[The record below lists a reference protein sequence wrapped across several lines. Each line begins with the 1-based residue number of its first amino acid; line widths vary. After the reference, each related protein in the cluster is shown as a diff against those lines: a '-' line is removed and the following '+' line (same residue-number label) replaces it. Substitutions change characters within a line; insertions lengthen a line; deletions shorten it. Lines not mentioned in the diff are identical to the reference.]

1 MADTTTLHSLNTTC
15 DSENS
20 ENSIANPESQCE
32 TSSEANRDLQ
42 LDNSNP
48 QIQCGSKLRPE
59 DIAPHEIE
67 GIRYGKCKWFNV
79 AKGWGFLT
87 PNDGGHEVFV
97 HQSTIQMSGFRSL
110 GEQEEVEF
118 ECRLTDRGLEAFRV
132 SGIQGLDCHGSTF
145 RPRSKKRHRRVR
157 CYNCGEFANHIA
169 SKCHL
174 GPQPKR
180 CHLCKQDDHLFA
192 NCPTK
197 KNQNVNSSENN
208 LSATDT
214 DDQGKDVTN
223 GNS

>member
-1 MADTTTLHSLNTTC
+1 MLV
-15 DSENS
+15 
-20 ENSIANPESQCE
+20 
-32 TSSEANRDLQ
+32 SS
-42 LDNSNP
+42 SGY
-48 QIQCGSKLRPE
+48 IS
-59 DIAPHEIE
+59 PHEIA
-67 GIRYGKCKWFNV
+67 GVRYGKCKWFNV

-97 HQSTIQMSGFRSL
+97 HQSIIQMSGFRSL

-118 ECRLTDRGLEAFRV
+118 ECHLTERGLEATRV
-132 SGIQGLDCHGSTF
+132 SG
-145 RPRSKKRHRRVR
+145 PRSKKRHRRVR

-197 KNQNVNSSENN
+197 KNQNVDQSSANPDEENSGAGGGNEEENV
-208 LSATDT
+208 AK
-214 DDQGKDVTN
+214 DQ
-223 GNS
+223 S

>member
-1 MADTTTLHSLNTTC
+1 MANNT
-15 DSENS
+15 SN
-20 ENSIANPESQCE
+20 
-32 TSSEANRDLQ
+32 
-42 LDNSNP
+42 NP
-48 QIQCGSKLRPE
+48 QSPEQNDPNLEHSSTSPNESSQMDTSHPLASTSGSRLRPE
-59 DIAPHEIE
+59 DISPHEIA
-67 GIRYGKCKWFNV
+67 GVRYGKCKWFNV

-97 HQSTIQMSGFRSL
+97 HQSIIQMSGFRSL

-118 ECRLTDRGLEAFRV
+118 ECHLTERGLEATRV
-132 SGIQGLDCHGSTF
+132 SGIQGSDCHGSTF

-197 KNQNVNSSENN
+197 KDNSAN
-208 LSATDT
+208 A
-214 DDQGKDVTN
+214 QK
-223 GNS
+223 

>member
-1 MADTTTLHSLNTTC
+1 MY
-15 DSENS
+15 
-20 ENSIANPESQCE
+20 
-32 TSSEANRDLQ
+32 
-42 LDNSNP
+42 
-48 QIQCGSKLRPE
+48 
-59 DIAPHEIE
+59 DISPHEIA
-67 GIRYGKCKWFNV
+67 GVRYGKCKWFNV

-97 HQSTIQMSGFRSL
+97 HQSIIQMSGFRSL

-118 ECRLTDRGLEAFRV
+118 ECHLTERGLEATRV
-132 SGIQGLDCHGSTF
+132 SGIQGSDCHGSTF

-197 KNQNVNSSENN
+197 KNQNVDQSSGNPDEENSGAGGGNEEENV
-208 LSATDT
+208 AK
-214 DDQGKDVTN
+214 DQ
-223 GNS
+223 S